1 MSCHLSSQL
10 WAFSF
15 LMTPTPATP
24 STWENLVC
32 SVSNWLRKA
41 CLVPQP
47 YLTRNS
53 SCRRRGFL
61 CVTELNCFDQQA
73 FKCPSPVASCCTRK
87 VKGPIWN
94 SLLQLCRSD
103 LYYDKSLSALTE
115 AGVFWIRR
123 GKIQDGCHKMGICLL
138 CLLYFLVYENRSLQF
153 VFQNY
158 FCRVHDFFFLKI

>member
-73 FKCPSPVASCCTRK
+73 FKCPSSVASCCTRK

-94 SLLQLCRSD
+94 SLLQLCSSD
-103 LYYDKSLSALTE
+103 LYYDKS
-115 AGVFWIRR
+115 
-123 GKIQDGCHKMGICLL
+123 
-138 CLLYFLVYENRSLQF
+138 LVYENRSLQF

-158 FCRVHDFFFLKI
+158 FCRVHDFYFFSEDLREKQMLFSNLLETTS